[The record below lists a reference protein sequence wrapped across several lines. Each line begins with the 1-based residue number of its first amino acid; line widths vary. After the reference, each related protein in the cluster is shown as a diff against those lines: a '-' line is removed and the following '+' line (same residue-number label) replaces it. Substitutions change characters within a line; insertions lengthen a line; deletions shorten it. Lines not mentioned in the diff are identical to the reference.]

1 MGKLEENKQSKQ
13 SRLLDTAFA
22 LYTTKG
28 ITKTSIS
35 DIVNAAGV
43 GKGTFYLYFRD
54 KYDIANHLVARRGHS
69 ICHQAL
75 CALAKTEIELPE
87 ERVIFVLNSILDHF
101 QREPV
106 LLRFINKNL
115 SWGLFRQAIQQD
127 EPGVEHFLKEIFRD
141 SISEWRD
148 LETMLYLIIE
158 MVSGS
163 CYSVILDHDPMPLE
177 EFKPHLFF
185 AVRCILKG
193 SHDLKTV

>member
-13 SRLLDTAFA
+13 SRLLDTAFE

-28 ITKTSIS
+28 IAKTSIS

-54 KYDIANHLVARRGHS
+54 KYDIANHLVTHRGRS
-69 ICHQAL
+69 ICHHSL
-75 CALAKTEIELPE
+75 LELSKTEIEQPE
-87 ERVIFVLNSILDHF
+87 ERVIFVIDAILDHF
-101 QREPV
+101 QRKPV

-141 SISEWRD
+141 SITEWRD

-163 CYSVILDHDPMPLE
+163 CYSVILDHDPMTLE

-193 SHDLKTV
+193 FHDLTVE